1 MKSVSS
7 SLNRLFSIPT
17 TKPNKQGWRPKTIN
31 TENLTRTFGNL
42 TAVDNLTLS
51 IEKGEV
57 FGFLGPNGA
66 GKTTTIRMLA
76 CLIAPTKGNATV
88 AGYDIRRDPLKVRQ
102 SVGILTENPSLY
114 ERLTAYENMDFFA
127 QAYGVD
133 DPSEREKR
141 IRELLELFNL
151 WERRN
156 DKVAGFSKGMK
167 QKLAIT
173 RATVHRPPVL
183 FLDEPTAGLDPEAAK
198 EIRDLMAEL
207 SQHEKCTILLS
218 THHLEDAEKLC
229 RRVMIMNR
237 GKCLLVGTPDEMRE
251 RISPRPTIQ
260 VGLVQVTPEIVSAVE
275 ANGYAEE
282 VTVRQDEA
290 TLLITAKD
298 ARLATPEIVSAITA
312 VKGQILS
319 VNALRPSL
327 EEAYLKLIKGGENSE
342 HA

>member
-1 MKSVSS
+1 M
-7 SLNRLFSIPT
+7 ID
-17 TKPNKQGWRPKTIN
+17 

-42 TAVDNLTLS
+42 TAVDNLTLH

-76 CLIAPTKGNATV
+76 CLIAPTKGTATV
-88 AGYDIRRDPLKVRQ
+88 AGYNIQKDPLKVRQ

-114 ERLTAYENMDFFA
+114 ERLTAYENMNFFA
-127 QAYGVD
+127 EAYGINDVA
-133 DPSEREKR
+133 ERQKR
-141 IRELLELFNL
+141 IQELLEFFHL

-167 QKLAIT
+167 QKLAIV

-198 EIRDLMAEL
+198 EIRDLIEEL
-207 SQHEKCTILLS
+207 SQHEKRTILLS

-229 RRVMIMNR
+229 RRVMIINK
-237 GKCLLVGTPDEMRE
+237 GKCLLIGTPDELRSK
-251 RISPRPTIQ
+251 ISSRPVIQ
-260 VGLVQVTPEIVSAVE
+260 VRLVQVTPKIVSAVK
-275 ANGYAEE
+275 ANSHTKE
-282 VTVRQDEA
+282 VNVKQDEG
-290 TLLITAKD
+290 TLLISVED
-298 ARLATPEIVSAITA
+298 ARVATPEIVGAIYEA
-312 VKGQILS
+312 KGQILS

-327 EEAYLKLIKGGENSE
+327 EEAYLKLVKGGEIQ
-342 HA
+342 